1 MLGYIHHIQWSVLS
15 LEKVVTHLT
24 QDWGATT
31 LAARDMETVLRLGS
45 TTMLISEK
53 REEARISSDYPYLQ
67 CCHGDPCP
75 HRESVFNIV
84 LEVGDVTEV
93 AKRMVERGSR
103 LLVSPYT
110 VSSGEGSVQFALV
123 TSPCNNVLHGLVN
136 TKHFSGLFLP
146 GFRQVGLERRVESF
160 CPVQS
165 PSPVSVC
172 SPLETLPSLPLC
184 PLPGLD

>member
-1 MLGYIHHIQWSVLS
+1 MPGLILSDKTEDRRGSLLGYIHHIQWSVLS

-31 LAARDMETVLRLGS
+31 LATRDMETVLRLGS

-53 REEARISSDYPYLQ
+53 QEETRSSSDYPYLQ

-84 LEVGDVTEV
+84 LEVEDVTEV
-93 AKRMVERGSR
+93 AERMVERGSR
-103 LLVSPYT
+103 LVVSPYT
-110 VSSGEGSVQFALV
+110 VSSGEGSVQLALV
-123 TSPCNNVLHGLVN
+123 TSPCHNVLHGLVN

-146 GFRQVGLERRVESF
+146 GFRQVGAREES
-160 CPVQS
+160 
-165 PSPVSVC
+165 
-172 SPLETLPSLPLC
+172 
-184 PLPGLD
+184 